1 MSNLVSP
8 PRLRPVDCQLPMRWY
23 FDPEIFALEKKL
35 LFDAGS
41 NYVGH
46 ELMVPEPGD
55 YQTIG
60 WMDHAKV
67 LVRNSENA
75 ASGIQLL
82 SNICRHRQSLMLEG
96 RGNIENIVCP
106 LHRWT
111 YDLKGGLLG
120 APRFPESPCV
130 KLQSTP
136 LTRWN
141 GLLFAGPGNP
151 LEELADFG
159 CSEDFDFSGYVLD
172 RVETTDY
179 ATNWKTFVE
188 VYLEVYHVD
197 FLHAGLGNFAG
208 ESGWSSRGQLA
219 AEQVAA
225 EKQLATTYAAYV
237 KQPIDVIAR
246 DPAALSTGRR
256 IFASNC
262 AMCHG
267 SDARGA
273 KGFPNL
279 SDDKWQWGGAPE
291 QILATVLDGRQ
302 AAMPPFAAAL
312 GSVANVTA
320 TAVYVQSLS
329 GMTVDPALA
338 GAGKATFSGIC
349 AACHGAEGKGNPILG
364 SADLTDDYWLYG
376 NRIEDIRGA
385 IEKGHNGQMPAWRA
399 QLGETRSRLVAAYV
413 YSLSH
418 PQK

>member
-197 FLHAGLGNFAG
+197 FLHAGLGNFANCDDFHVRYG
-208 ESGWSSRGQLA
+208 KSNSV
-219 AEQVAA
+219 QVMTAKKGLTA
-225 EKQLATTYAAYV
+225 PGTPVYRRWQEACLKQLRGKTPKYGALWATSFPGLTLEWYPNVLIVSNLIPRSPGLTTNVVEFYYPEEIVHFERDFIEAQKAAYNET
-237 KQPIDVIAR
+237 
-246 DPAALSTGRR
+246 ALEDDEICRRLDRGRR
-256 IFASNC
+256 ALWEQ
-262 AMCHG
+262 G
-267 SDARGA
+267 LDDAGPYQSPMEDTMVHFHEWLRREL
-273 KGFPNL
+273 KG
-279 SDDKWQWGGAPE
+279 
-291 QILATVLDGRQ
+291 I
-302 AAMPPFAAAL
+302 
-312 GSVANVTA
+312 
-320 TAVYVQSLS
+320 
-329 GMTVDPALA
+329 
-338 GAGKATFSGIC
+338 
-349 AACHGAEGKGNPILG
+349 
-364 SADLTDDYWLYG
+364 
-376 NRIEDIRGA
+376 
-385 IEKGHNGQMPAWRA
+385 
-399 QLGETRSRLVAAYV
+399 
-413 YSLSH
+413 
-418 PQK
+418 